1 MNYRVWTKILG
12 IVVMC
17 SGWLISSNLHA
28 ATGSSEGYS
37 IEDLRMNT
45 TADLVDV
52 CTIEAG
58 HSDYTAALAFCYGF
72 MDGVAHYDIAITN
85 LDGIGDI
92 VCIPE
97 NVTRKEAVATFI
109 DYITVNPQYGAE
121 PPIDGLLRAL
131 VAEWPCA
138 E

>member
-12 IVVMC
+12 IVVIC
-17 SGWLISSNLHA
+17 SGWLISSSLHA

-58 HSDYTAALAFCYGF
+58 HADYTAALAFCYGF
-72 MDGVAHYDIAITN
+72 VDGVAHYDHAIAKLAVIE
-85 LDGIGDI
+85 DI
-92 VCIPE
+92 VCTPA
-97 NVTRKEAVATFI
+97 NVTRKQAVAVFI
-109 DYITVNPQYGAE
+109 EYIAANPQYGAE
-121 PPIDGLLRAL
+121 PPIDGLVRAL
-131 VAEWPCA
+131 VAEWPCT